1 MKNRFLLLSIIVIL
15 LMTLTMTA
23 SAQDVQPVDFCFNLS
38 EADCEIIGSA
48 SANNANI
55 TSFSHDFSLA
65 FTAIGLEVL
74 ELLGQGFPQSIAFTA
89 DGNGAFTITDD
100 SEAGFSL
107 NADMA
112 SYQDFMIDVE
122 SGDIIGELQA
132 TDADTSWADTL
143 EFILY
148 DDVVY
153 IPLPDESLSFPL
165 SALTDLELPFGLQD
179 MLPIY
184 PETLVTLQPDSW
196 GDILAL
202 VDIEG
207 ILAPNGMNLSEA
219 VNYQRLEDVEGMGQ
233 ALYPFEFNLD
243 VSQIL
248 NNPEVTSL
256 LITELS
262 NLLGGS
268 DDPMMALAPQLL
280 PLLLPGVES
289 DLVITQYVGSDDNFV
304 HRITFD
310 LGFLIDLGM
319 LTRPSGSTAEES
331 SIQPLDVNLHFDFN
345 LTGINESVEIAP
357 LDDARALSQAEID
370 QLLNSLMSS
379 VAP

>member
-1 MKNRFLLLSIIVIL
+1 MKNRFLLLIIIVIL

-23 SAQDVQPVDFCFNLS
+23 SAQDTQPVDFCFNLS
-38 EADCEIIGSA
+38 EADCQIIGSA
-48 SANNANI
+48 SENNANI
-55 TSFSHDFSLA
+55 TTFSHDFSLE
-65 FTAIGLEVL
+65 FTATGLEIL
-74 ELLGQGFPQSIAFTA
+74 ELLGQGFPQSLAFTA
-89 DGNGAFTITDD
+89 DGNGAFTIIDD

-107 NADMA
+107 NANMA
-112 SYQDFMIDVE
+112 SYQDFMLNVE
-122 SGDIIGELQA
+122 SDDIIDELQA
-132 TDADTSWADTL
+132 SGIDAPWADTL

-153 IPLPDESLSFPL
+153 IPLPDENLSFPL

-207 ILAPNGMNLSEA
+207 ILAPDGMNFGEA
-219 VNYQRLEDVEGMGQ
+219 VNYQRLEDVEGMEQ

-243 VSQIL
+243 ISQIL

-262 NLLGGS
+262 NLLS
-268 DDPMMALAPQLL
+268 TSEDPMMAIVPQLL
-280 PLLLPGVES
+280 PLLLPGVEA

-304 HRITFD
+304 HRMTLDF
-310 LGFLIDLGM
+310 GFLIDLGI
-319 LTRPSGSTAEES
+319 LTRPSGSTAEDS
-331 SIQPLDVNLHFDFN
+331 SIQPLDLNLYFDFN
-345 LTGINESVEIAP
+345 LTGINQSVEIAP
-357 LDDARALSQAEID
+357 LDDARTLSQAEID
-370 QLLNSLMSS
+370 QLLNSLTGSI
-379 VAP
+379 AP